1 MMLGAIETFGVSW
14 EEPLFLLALLVLP
27 PLVWRIWTRRARGR
41 VPVPTQAPLVAVGS
55 ARAALWWLPDALRV
69 LGIVALVVTLARP
82 RVAGAEVQAG
92 EGVDIL
98 LALDMSASMN
108 AIDLEKSQLEKLVQ
122 AEAPVR
128 NRFDIARDVLKQL
141 VVERHK
147 AAHDRIGLVVFGGNA
162 WLRYPLTHDH
172 ARMVRTLNE
181 LVLDDGRPDRQGRCT
196 NNCTVPGN
204 GTAIGDALGRAYN
217 QLRRAKGDQDRI
229 VILITDGKE
238 EGGTLKAQAI
248 ARHIRDL
255 PPEERVRVY
264 TFLVGNKVGGDVWLP
279 VRQWGRGAGGPVVQY
294 ERPARQFETDPALLQ
309 EIAAATGGKY
319 YESYSEEKFK
329 EDIGDLKRVAFESA
343 VERPRIDVFEWPLL
357 VGLVLLFL
365 EQALRFTIFRSVV

>member
-1 MMLGAIETFGVSW
+1 MMLGAVETFGVAW
-14 EEPLFLLALLVLP
+14 DEPLFLLALLVLP
-27 PLVWRIWTRRARGR
+27 LLVWRVVSRGAKGR
-41 VPVPTQAPLVAVGS
+41 VPVPNHAPLIAVGS

-108 AIDLEKSQLEKLVQ
+108 AIDLPKSELERMVQ
-122 AEAPVR
+122 AGTPVR
-128 NRFDIARDVLKQL
+128 NRFEIARDVLKQL

-147 AAHDRIGLVVFGGNA
+147 EAHDRIGLVVFGGNA

-172 ARMVRTLNE
+172 ARLVRTLNE
-181 LVLDDGRPDRQGRCT
+181 LVLDDGHQDRHGRCT
-196 NNCTVPGN
+196 NACTVPGN
-204 GTAIGDALGRAYN
+204 GTAIGDALGRGYN
-217 QLRRAKGDQDRI
+217 QLRRAKGDQDKI

-279 VRQWGRGAGGPVVQY
+279 VTRRLRGAQSQVVQY
-294 ERPARQFETDPALLQ
+294 ERPARAFETDPALLE

-319 YESYSEEKFK
+319 YESYSEEKF
-329 EDIGDLKRVAFESA
+329 EQDIGDLKRVAF
-343 VERPRIDVFEWPLL
+343 
-357 VGLVLLFL
+357 
-365 EQALRFTIFRSVV
+365 